1 MTATECNCRLN
12 EHRAPKVL
20 SQETAPKLNACWHCQ
35 AQIKGFNPK
44 SWVVNLASFCRA
56 LRKGP
61 APGQGSGPAAEGLQG
76 TDSCEGLR

>member
-35 AQIKGFNPK
+35 AQIKGFNPR
-44 SWVVNLASFCRA
+44 S
-56 LRKGP
+56 
-61 APGQGSGPAAEGLQG
+61 
-76 TDSCEGLR
+76 